1 MGGGGL
7 TTPLEAAKLLAQEAG
22 IPVNDDPPLLTE
34 YGNAQRLVEWHHED
48 LRYNYDWKQW
58 LVWLEGRW
66 STNHKGAVMRHAKA
80 TVKQMYRD
88 ASTRAAS
95 AAKEDDAAKRLEM
108 GASADALLK
117 WARRSETRR
126 VLEATIS
133 LAESEP
139 GIPVDSMDLDTH
151 DLLFNC
157 LNGTVDLTTGQCKD
171 SARDELLT
179 KMSNVIFDPAA
190 KCPIWLAF
198 LERIMGGDRAIIG
211 YLQRAIGYS
220 LTGLVG
226 EHCLFVLHG
235 TGRNGKSTFLGN
247 FLGMLGD
254 YARKGPTD
262 LLLAKKG
269 EAHPTERSVLY
280 GTRFVACIETEEG
293 RRMDENMVKE
303 LTGGDMVSTR
313 RMRENFWDFNP
324 KHHLWLGTNHKPNVR
339 GTDLAIWSRLRLI
352 PFVVT
357 IPYPER
363 DKDLP
368 DKLKQEWPGIF
379 NWALQ
384 GCLEW
389 QKHGLQ
395 EPQGVLQATDSY
407 KEEMDVLGSFLTD
420 SVISD
425 PSAKV
430 RSSDLYAAYTQWA
443 KVSGERT
450 IAKRAFGLALEER
463 AYKQAR
469 GANGVRLWR
478 GLQLIGQTETPS
490 EQGSLTSDVSD
501 ASDIGSYITEPQGT
515 LQGLDTGTSVTSVPA
530 SPTWIPPWKE
540 TT

>member
-1 MGGGGL
+1 M